1 MKIYTKQF
9 FIIMPCAM
17 LYAMSIHAQA
27 KADTIIDIAVKAKL
41 RLPQNN
47 YIGDKFYYVA
57 SKIYT

>member
-1 MKIYTKQF
+1 
-9 FIIMPCAM
+9 MPCAM